1 MNRGVIV
8 ESRLPLRA
16 VRTMI
21 NTLLIAALALAC
33 LLAFQ
38 SATEARVFYPAEL
51 GNTWTYESS
60 VRGQFTN
67 QVIDSVS
74 SEGSVFFHIRS
85 TDSSGREQMLMV
97 RHDGPRLYLGTDV
110 ESLAL
115 LADFSLEVGA
125 SSLTRMGAEEATVTL
140 VARHESLE
148 VFGAPF
154 DDVVEVLVAPGSGSG
169 LTYYFAR
176 GVGLVGMESA
186 RPMSQVRLIE
196 ARVGGRTV
204 TAPAQN

>member
-1 MNRGVIV
+1 M
-8 ESRLPLRA
+8 
-16 VRTMI
+16 MI
-21 NTLLIAALALAC
+21 NTLCIAALALAC
-33 LLAFQ
+33 LLALKPGTD
-38 SATEARVFYPAEL
+38 AGEYYPAEP

-67 QVIDSVS
+67 QVVDTVS
-74 SEGSVFFHIRS
+74 GEGSVIFRIRS
-85 TDSSGREQMLMV
+85 TDSSGREQMLIV
-97 RHDGPRLYLGTDV
+97 RHDGPRLYLGLDL

-125 SSLTRMGAEEATVTL
+125 STPTRMGAEEATVTV

-154 DDVVEVLVAPGSGSG
+154 DDVVEVHVAPGSGGG

-186 RPMSQVRLIE
+186 SPLSQVRLIE
-196 ARVGGRTV
+196 ARVGGKTI